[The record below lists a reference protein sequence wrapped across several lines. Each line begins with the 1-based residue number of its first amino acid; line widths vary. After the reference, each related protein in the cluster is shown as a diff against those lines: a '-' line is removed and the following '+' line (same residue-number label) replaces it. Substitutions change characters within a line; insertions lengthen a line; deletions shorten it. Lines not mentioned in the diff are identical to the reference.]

1 MRVKICGVTS
11 ERDRDAV
18 VNAGADAVGLIAGVD
33 VDTPREITPERAARL
48 ASGTPPFVS
57 TVLVTMPDG
66 PGDAADLVER
76 VRPDAIQ
83 VHVSEPDT
91 LAEIATR
98 VPVRVL
104 AAVDA
109 ADDRLGAYADAADAL
124 LVDALDEDGA
134 GGTGDT
140 TDWNRA
146 RAVVDALEAPV
157 VLAGG
162 LTPGNVREAATT
174 VRPFGVDV
182 ASGVER
188 GGGQKDHDAVRS
200 FVGRAREATL
210 KGVQ

>member
-1 MRVKICGVTS
+1 MRVKVCGVTT

-33 VDTPREITPERAARL
+33 VDTPREVTPGEAADL
-48 ASGTPPFVS
+48 AGGTPPFVS

-66 PGDAADLVER
+66 PGEAADLVER
-76 VRPDAIQ
+76 VRPDALQ
-83 VHVSEPDT
+83 VHAAGPEAV
-91 LAEIATR
+91 AGIADR

-104 AAVDA
+104 AAVGA
-109 ADDRLGAYADAADAL
+109 ADDRLDAYAEAADAL
-124 LVDALDEDGA
+124 LVDALDENGA
-134 GGTGDT
+134 GGTGRT

-188 GGGQKDHDAVRS
+188 AGGEKDHGAVRS
-200 FVGRAREATL
+200 FVRRARAATL